1 MLLIFIKMQELIKIG
16 VNQQSFLKEVIVW
29 ISFEGLVGSQQVE
42 V

>member
-1 MLLIFIKMQELIKIG
+1 MG

-29 ISFEGLVGSQQVE
+29 ISFEGLEDSQQVG